1 MILRLLAAVT
11 WQHHTEL
18 APDECVPYCEESAS
32 LDLPLKAEIALTQ
45 QDGAKGARP
54 SGVQVAASPPLCN
67 DY

>member
-1 MILRLLAAVT
+1 MNAFS
-11 WQHHTEL
+11 
-18 APDECVPYCEESAS
+18 YCEESAS
-32 LDLPLKAEIALTQ
+32 LDLSLEAEIALTQ